1 VSIVEMTR
9 TIRAHATPSPRA
21 PYVSGDRIRATDPEG
36 SQYLGKVS
44 TVEALAD
51 GTFSVLAELREPRHL
66 RGHVLTVV
74 VDEDGRGQG
83 VEPYGR

>member
-1 VSIVEMTR
+1 MFTARIQARSG
-9 TIRAHATPSPRA
+9 SQGGA